1 MAFAYILT
9 SVQNTAHLF
18 VSGSY
23 CTVSSSSRQ
32 SGLEAAFSDN
42 HSTCQSCSLLQYHFG
57 TSARFNLASRTEPA
71 RPAETV
77 PAFIR
82 HKVTAEKHRSQAT
95 HVSVPTRQEHHGVV
109 RGGSLNRD
117 KQKQQAAERHQELHA
132 RQARSMQRDLEEAC
146 LDATGDL
153 TDDGQLIGMC
163 CLPCLRC
170 VTVRNDKSGIVVSES
185 PRCLVSE
192 LAKSWSQAGA
202 GAGAC

>member
-1 MAFAYILT
+1 MVFAYILT
-9 SVQNTAHLF
+9 SIQNAAHLL

-57 TSARFNLASRTEPA
+57 TSARFSLASRTEPA
-71 RPAETV
+71 KPAEKV
-77 PAFIR
+77 LAFIR
-82 HKVTAEKHRSQAT
+82 HKVTAAKHRSQAT
-95 HVSVPTRQEHHGVV
+95 HVAQPTRQENHRIV

-117 KQKQQAAERHQELHA
+117 KQNQQAAKCHQELHA

-153 TDDGQLIGMC
+153 LTMD
-163 CLPCLRC
+163 
-170 VTVRNDKSGIVVSES
+170 S
-185 PRCLVSE
+185 
-192 LAKSWSQAGA
+192 
-202 GAGAC
+202 